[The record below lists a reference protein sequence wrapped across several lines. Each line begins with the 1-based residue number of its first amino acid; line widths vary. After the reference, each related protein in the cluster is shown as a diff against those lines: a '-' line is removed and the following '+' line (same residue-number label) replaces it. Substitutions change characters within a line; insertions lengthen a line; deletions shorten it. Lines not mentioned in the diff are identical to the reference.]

1 MLILMGIV
9 VTCFLAQLLVFL
21 ANIVKK
27 PSSMMPFGY
36 VAVLVGFLAYL
47 YLFNITFN
55 LTAVVGIMLTS
66 AGLLSEFL
74 KNRSQ

>member
-1 MLILMGIV
+1 MGIV
-9 VTCFLAQLLVFL
+9 VTGFLAQLLVFL